1 MVKQQKY
8 FRDELRKTLIV
19 HALAPCILSLL
30 LLVLGYTVFGFRQI
44 IQQNKQTVQENSA
57 VLSALFQSYVA
68 EGRRLSQ
75 TLDPRAIE
83 RLPSRR
89 VEMASQVYQFLN
101 SQRTRGDFYL
111 FDHERDCI
119 FSTQS
124 DPVSIQN
131 ISTYLLWN
139 TGERKESNGG
149 DIIFIYDIDQ
159 IGGDAVPAWLIFYTI
174 RQGAETAGYC
184 GFVLSADRLKLNPDG
199 QDQTIF
205 AVNRFGRVFDQGDS
219 VFVNERGK
227 LHEDF
232 QVQTGLVHVWEHW
245 YYVNRIQVQ
254 AEEIWIYGIH
264 DCQTFVQLCVIS
276 MVLVCGLA
284 LILSV
289 AIYWSAGT
297 LADRKTLI
305 IDELIDALD
314 QVEKGNL
321 NVTLDITTGDEFEHI
336 GNSFNIM
343 LGSIR
348 HLLARHQA
356 LAQEN
361 MQATMQILES
371 QFNPHFLFNTLESIR
386 WMIRFSPREAEKMLV
401 SLSRLLRYSIQGG
414 KDQARLEEEVR
425 FVEQYLQI
433 MLYRY
438 AQRLEYRIYIQEE
451 CRGLIVPR
459 MILQPLVE
467 NSIKYG
473 FGDRREH
480 ITVEVRARLEGDA
493 LLLQVC
499 DDGVGISPELLL
511 QIRKNMRQEKNETD
525 HIGIY
530 NVNRRIQLMY
540 GEAYG
545 VSIKSTDSGTRI
557 SLTLPAAAA
566 EESPAD

>member
-1 MVKQQKY
+1 MKKRQKY
-8 FRDELRKTLIV
+8 FRNEIRKTLIV
-19 HALAPCILSLL
+19 HALAPCILSLIV
-30 LLVLGYTVFGFRQI
+30 LVLGFTVFGFRQI
-44 IQQNKQTVQENSA
+44 IQQNKQTVQENSSL
-57 VLSALFQSYVA
+57 LSALFQSYVTQ
-68 EGRRLSQ
+68 GRHLSQ

-83 RLPSRR
+83 RSPSCR

-101 SQRTRGDFYL
+101 SQETRGDFYL
-111 FDHERDCI
+111 FDRWGSCI

-124 DPVSIQN
+124 SPASTQSI
-131 ISTYLLWN
+131 SDYLLWN
-139 TGERKESNGG
+139 TGGEKTSDGG

-159 IGGDAVPAWLIFYTI
+159 IGGDAVPAWLIFYPI
-174 RQGAETAGYC
+174 RQGGQAVGYC
-184 GFVLSADRLKLNPDG
+184 GFVLSAERLKLNPNG
-199 QDQTIF
+199 QDRTVF

-219 VFVNERGK
+219 AFVNERGK
-227 LHEDF
+227 LYEDF
-232 QVQTGLVHVWEHW
+232 LGQTGLTCVRERW
-245 YYVNRIQVQ
+245 YYISCAQVQ
-254 AEEIWIYGIH
+254 AEDIWIYGIH
-264 DCQTFVQLCVIS
+264 DCHTFVQLCVVS
-276 MVLVCGLA
+276 LVLVCGLA
-284 LILSV
+284 LIVCV
-289 AIYWSAGT
+289 AIYWSAGA

-305 IDELIDALD
+305 IYELIDALD

-361 MQATMQILES
+361 IQATMQILES

-386 WMIRFSPREAEKMLV
+386 WLIRFSPKEAEKMLV

-433 MLYRY
+433 MLHRY
-438 AQRLEYRIYIQEE
+438 ARRLEYEIHIQEA
-451 CRGLIVPR
+451 CSHLIVPR

-473 FGDRREH
+473 FGGGHDS
-480 ITVEVRARLEGDA
+480 ITVVVSARIQGDA

-499 DDGVGISPELLL
+499 DNGVGIEPEMLRQL
-511 QIRKNMRQEKNETD
+511 RKNLRQEKNETD

-545 VSIKSTDSGTRI
+545 VSIQSADGGTQI
-557 SLTLPAAAA
+557 VLTLPVVEA
-566 EESPAD
+566 EERPGG